1 MPKTISSL
9 YSAQSLARRPNASEE
24 AACTVV
30 TGSGHDDAD
39 RARMPW
45 ARAYACSGTHFDAKT
60 IAANGRLINQFDAIA
75 HARRAEEVVDAARY
89 DQGMSWPDW
98 LVLLT

>member
-1 MPKTISSL
+1 MSKTISTPH
-9 YSAQSLARRPNASEE
+9 SAQSSARRPNALEE
-24 AACTVV
+24 AACIVV

-45 ARAYACSGTHFDAKT
+45 TRAYACSGTHFDART

-75 HARRAEEVVDAARY
+75 HAGRAEEVVDAARY

-98 LVLLT
+98 LVFLT